1 MIEIKQL
8 RKRSTN
14 HEIVISEYIIT
25 IVHSKIV
32 WKSSYSSGCLL
43 LHSTKNNS
51 LQLWNDIRMSKQWN

>member
-32 WKSSYSSGCLL
+32 WKSSYSSE
-43 LHSTKNNS
+43 
-51 LQLWNDIRMSKQWN
+51 WNWNFWVKL